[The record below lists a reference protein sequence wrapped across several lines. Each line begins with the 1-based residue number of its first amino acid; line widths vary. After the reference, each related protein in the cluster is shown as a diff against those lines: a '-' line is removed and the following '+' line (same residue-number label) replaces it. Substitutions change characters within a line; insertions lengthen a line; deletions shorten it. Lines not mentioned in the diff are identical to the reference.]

1 LFVAIVGFKQFE
13 SMIKTGGK
21 LEKVLFTGELQG
33 ITRGAIVASSVYLG
47 FQLLPILLFLSLGS
61 FDSAAFSAVVNFGL
75 VFGFLALIKKIR
87 NETHVL
93 VYEDRVETGSNF
105 IRHWS
110 RRFEASKI
118 ESVDVQDS
126 LLGGKLYGYVIVKGS
141 GGAKLPLAPIKN
153 VQELAESIRKI
164 SSAPQSKSAN
174 SKSSSSSTTGNLVSD
189 LQGLEKLKSDGVI
202 SEAEFQE
209 LKKKAISG
217 Q

>member
-1 LFVAIVGFKQFE
+1 MERL
-13 SMIKTGGK
+13 
-21 LEKVLFTGELQG
+21 LFTGELQG

-47 FQLLPILLFLSLGS
+47 FQSLIIIAFIGWGA
-61 FDSAAFSAVVNFGL
+61 FDSAATSAIVNYGL
-75 VFGFLALIKKIR
+75 VFGLLALIRKIR
-87 NETHVL
+87 KETHVL

-126 LLGGKLYGYVIVKGS
+126 LLGGKRYGYVIVKGS

-164 SSAPQSKSAN
+164 SSAPQSKDGN
-174 SKSSSSSTTGNLVSD
+174 SNSSSPSATGSLVSD

>member
-1 LFVAIVGFKQFE
+1 ME
-13 SMIKTGGK
+13 K
-21 LEKVLFTGELQG
+21 LLFTGELQG

-47 FQLLPILLFLSLGS
+47 LQTLLIIASIGLGA
-61 FDSAAFSAVVNFGL
+61 FDSVAISAIVNYGVVFGL
-75 VFGFLALIKKIR
+75 LALIRKIR
-87 NETHVL
+87 KETHVL

-126 LLGGKLYGYVIVKGS
+126 LLGGKRYGYVIVKGS

-164 SSAPQSKSAN
+164 SSAPQSKDGN
-174 SKSSSSSTTGNLVSD
+174 SNSSSPSATGSLVSD